1 MIPKNPSWYFEG
13 SIKFAEE
20 SIRLQS
26 RKTGRMMPQ
35 KTIEINKSSNTL
47 LHEVSE
53 RSATNVS
60 LCLHCRTCACGCPF
74 LKGMDYPP
82 NAVLRLLQYGLCQ
95 QALECKTIWVCVAC
109 HTCSSQCPVGID
121 IAAVMNTLRL
131 MAIEKGISPGKPNI
145 LTFHQEVIRSL
156 KHYGRT
162 HKLGIMWR
170 YKMYQQGWFQDLDVG
185 LKMLVKHKLE
195 LWPSRVKAMEELSF
209 LFPKDKEL
217 A

>member
-1 MIPKNPSWYFEG
+1 MLSASPVPPDRMDTMVSGTMN
-13 SIKFAEE
+13 
-20 SIRLQS
+20 S
-26 RKTGRMMPQ
+26 RACMTEPMMPQ
-35 KTIEINKSSNTL
+35 MAIEVDKSSRSL
-47 LHEVSE
+47 LHEVSQ
-53 RSATNVS
+53 RSGTNVS

-74 LKGMDYPP
+74 LKGMDYHP

-131 MAIEKGISPGKPNI
+131 MAMEKGISPGKPNI